1 LALLTCWFL
10 ICRVGRV
17 TECGGEVGRL
27 NVVGGAEVALCLFTH
42 SKVFHLIYAA
52 GSQKM
57 IHFLKNNKHVF
68 FIFYVFSEIFN
79 IFFVKVSSAM
89 VRAVSWSYRVTY
101 VRIFG

>member
-1 LALLTCWFL
+1 
-10 ICRVGRV
+10 
-17 TECGGEVGRL
+17 
-27 NVVGGAEVALCLFTH
+27 
-42 SKVFHLIYAA
+42 
-52 GSQKM
+52 M